1 MLHFMTYEFRYEFMY
16 IKTIVK
22 SYLKIRV
29 KSWFQMLIL
38 TAVLVIAPRLI
49 RNRLMGALYM
59 L

>member
-1 MLHFMTYEFRYEFMY
+1 MPV
-16 IKTIVK
+16 KNIVK
-22 SYLKIRV
+22 SYLKVRV
-29 KSWFQMLIL
+29 KSWVLRFQMLIL